1 LSNRADAYR
10 PYQLPR
16 VLFTPVVEAYSS
28 NLAFMVILALST
40 LETGHP
46 VLAFSAAFWKFT

>member
-1 LSNRADAYR
+1 LSNRADAHR